1 MTLSPHCRVVRFRLA
16 LIAAFGL
23 VVRLVILFGP
33 ARDTKGYGDWHFF
46 HEGANLIARG
56 HWFVEPFVYLSDG
69 RYVPS
74 AGHPPLWELL
84 LGGVSAAGGTSPNAH
99 RVVGCVLGAV
109 AIVLI
114 GLLAR
119 RIAGDRAGTVAALI
133 AAIYPVFIGA
143 DTSLLSETLYGVL
156 VAASLLVAFRV
167 RDGGG
172 WGAAAALGALVALAA
187 LTRSEALVLIVF
199 LALPV
204 AMWSRPGRWTRAAAC
219 VAAFVL
225 VLAPWAVRNW
235 SEFGR
240 PVLISTNDG
249 TLLAGANCGLTY
261 HGTDLG
267 FWNFQCISKKDT
279 KLNEAEQE
287 AVWRREGA
295 NYVGDHAGRL
305 PVVLLARLARTFD
318 VYQPRRMV
326 LNAEGR
332 WKRVDQAGIV
342 MYFLLLPF
350 AIGGGV
356 LVWRRR
362 RSDLLILLTPV
373 AMVIVQTLT
382 GYGIPRF
389 RHAAEITLV
398 VLAGVAMASLS
409 SWRRSDHAAR
419 APISNSAT
427 SETAGIS
434 QSQSSP
440 V

>member
-1 MTLSPHCRVVRFRLA
+1 MRTRLA

-33 ARDTKGYGDWHFF
+33 ARDTKGYGDWVFF
-46 HEGANLIARG
+46 HQGANLIARG
-56 HWFVEPFVYLSDG
+56 HWFVEPFVYLSEG
-69 RYVPS
+69 RYVAS

-84 LGGVSAAGGTSPNAH
+84 LGGVSWAGGTSPNAH
-99 RVVGCVLGAV
+99 RLAGCVLGAV
-109 AIVLI
+109 AIVLV

-119 RIAGDRAGTVAALI
+119 RIAGVRAGTAAALI
-133 AAIYPVFIGA
+133 AAVYPVFIGA

-156 VAASLLVAFRV
+156 VAAALLAAFRV

-172 WGAAAALGALVALAA
+172 RPMAALLGALVALAA
-187 LTRSEALVLIVF
+187 LTRSEALVLMVF
-199 LALPV
+199 LALPAV
-204 AMWSRPGRWTRAAAC
+204 MWSRPGRWTRAVAC
-219 VAAFVL
+219 VAACLL

-235 SEFGR
+235 SDFGR

-261 HGTDLG
+261 HGQDLG
-267 FWNFQCISKKDT
+267 FWNIGCISKRDP

-287 AVWRREGA
+287 AVWRREGLSYA
-295 NYVGDHAGRL
+295 GDHAGRL
-305 PVVLLARLARTFD
+305 PVVLLARLGRTFD

-350 AIGGGV
+350 AVGGGV
-356 LVWRRR
+356 FVWRRR
-362 RSDLLILLTPV
+362 RSDLLILLAPV

-398 VLAGVAMASLS
+398 VLAGVAIAALS
-409 SWRRSDHAAR
+409 SRRSDHAAR
-419 APISNSAT
+419 APIDSTAT

>member
-1 MTLSPHCRVVRFRLA
+1 MRTRLA

-23 VVRLVILFGP
+23 LIRLVILFGP
-33 ARDTKGYGDWHFF
+33 ARGTQGYGDWHFF
-46 HEGANLIARG
+46 HDGANLIAKG
-56 HWFVEPFVYLSDG
+56 HWFVEPFVYLFDG
-69 RYVPS
+69 KYVPS
-74 AGHPPLWELL
+74 AGHPPLWEFLL
-84 LGGVSAAGGTSPNAH
+84 SGVSAAGGTSPNAH
-99 RVVGCVLGAV
+99 RALGCVLGAV

-119 RIAGDRAGTVAALI
+119 RIAGARAGTAAALI

-156 VAASLLVAFRV
+156 VAAALLVALRV

-187 LTRSEALVLIVF
+187 LTRSEALVLMVL

-204 AMWSRPGRWTRAAAC
+204 AMWRRDGRWTRAAAC
-219 VAAFVL
+219 VGACVL

-261 HGTDLG
+261 HGIDLG
-267 FWNFQCISKKDT
+267 FWNIQCISKKDP
-279 KLNEAEQE
+279 KLNETEQE
-287 AVWRREGA
+287 AVWRREGI

-305 PVVLLARLARTFD
+305 PVVLLARLGRTFD

-326 LNAEGR
+326 QNAEGR

-350 AIGGGV
+350 AVGGGV
-356 LVWRRR
+356 LIWRRR
-362 RSDLLILLTPV
+362 RSDLLILLAPV

-398 VLAGVAMASLS
+398 VLSGVAIAALS
-409 SWRRSDHAAR
+409 SRRSAQAAS
-419 APISNSAT
+419 APTDSTAT